1 MDSAWI
7 WLIAG
12 VGLAIAELVVPGV
25 FLIWLGIA
33 ALVTGLVAL
42 VMHPALPAEFALF
55 AIAAAVAVIVG
66 RTVMARMPILSDDPL
81 LNERTARLIGRKV
94 VVTEAI
100 VGGEGRVRVGD
111 GIWPAT
117 GPDAAAGTM
126 VEVIGADGA
135 RLRVEPAEPAPSAT
149 PALGD

>member
-12 VGLAIAELVVPGV
+12 VVLAIAELFVPGI
-25 FLIWLGIA
+25 FLIWLGGA
-33 ALVTGLVAL
+33 ALVTGFVAL
-42 VMHPALPAEFALF
+42 GASLSPPAELGCFALM
-55 AIAAAVAVIVG
+55 ATVSVLAG

-81 LNERTARLIGRKV
+81 LNERTARLIGCKV
-94 VVTEAI
+94 VVSEAI

-117 GPDAAAGTM
+117 GPDSPVGAM
-126 VEVIGADGA
+126 VEVVAADGA
-135 RLRVEPAEPAPSAT
+135 RLIVA
-149 PALGD
+149 ALKP

>member
-1 MDSAWI
+1 VDSAWI

-12 VGLAIAELVVPGV
+12 VLLAIAELVVPGI
-25 FLIWLGIA
+25 FLIWLGAA

-42 VMHPALPAEFALF
+42 GASLSLPAEFGCFALL
-55 AIAAAVAVIVG
+55 ATVSVLAG

-81 LNERTARLIGRKV
+81 LNERTARMIGRKV
-94 VVTEAI
+94 TVAEAI

-111 GIWPAT
+111 SIWPAT
-117 GPDAAAGTM
+117 GPDSPAGAT

-135 RLRVEPAEPAPSAT
+135 RLIVATLDAET
-149 PALGD
+149 PRAIGPG

>member
-12 VGLAIAELVVPGV
+12 VVLAIAELVVPGI
-25 FLIWLGIA
+25 FLIWLGAA
-33 ALVTGLVAL
+33 ALVTGMVAL
-42 VMHPALPAEFALF
+42 GASLSLPAEFGCFALM
-55 AIAAAVAVIVG
+55 AAVSVLTG
-66 RTVMARMPILSDDPL
+66 RAVMARMPILSDDPL
-81 LNERTARLIGRKV
+81 LNERTARLIGRHV

-117 GPDAAAGTM
+117 GPDTAAGAT
-126 VEVIGADGA
+126 VTIVGADGA
-135 RLRVEPAEPAPSAT
+135 RLHVEAADPPLPPAIGPRT
-149 PALGD
+149 

>member
-12 VGLAIAELVVPGV
+12 VLLAIAELVVPGI
-25 FLIWLGIA
+25 FLIWLGAA

-42 VMHPALPAEFALF
+42 GASLSLPAEFGCFALL
-55 AIAAAVAVIVG
+55 AAVSVLAG
-66 RTVMARMPILSDDPL
+66 RSVMARMPILSDDPL
-81 LNERTARLIGRKV
+81 LNERTARMIGRKV
-94 VVTEAI
+94 IVAEAI

-117 GPDAAAGTM
+117 GPDSPAGAT
-126 VEVIGADGA
+126 VEVVAADGA
-135 RLRVEPAEPAPSAT
+135 RLIVATLEPEAPRAIGS
-149 PALGD
+149 G

>member
-12 VGLAIAELVVPGV
+12 IVLAIAELVVPGV
-25 FLIWLGIA
+25 FLIWLGAA
-33 ALVTGLVAL
+33 ALVTGMVAL
-42 VMHPALPAEFALF
+42 GASLSLPAEFGVFALT
-55 AIAAAVAVIVG
+55 AAVSVVTG
-66 RTVMARMPILSDDPL
+66 RIVMARMPILSDDPL

-117 GPDAAAGTM
+117 GSDSPAGAT
-126 VEVIGADGA
+126 VKIVGADGA
-135 RLRVEPAEPAPSAT
+135 RLHVEPADPSLPAAVDP
-149 PALGD
+149 

>member
-12 VGLAIAELVVPGV
+12 VMLAIAELVVPGI
-25 FLIWLGIA
+25 FLIWLGAA
-33 ALVTGLVAL
+33 ALVTGMVAL
-42 VMHPALPAEFALF
+42 GASLSLPAEFGCFALM
-55 AIAAAVAVIVG
+55 AAVSVLTG

-94 VVTEAI
+94 VVADAI

-117 GPDAAAGTM
+117 GPDSPAGAT
-126 VEVIGADGA
+126 VEVVAADGA
-135 RLRVEPAEPAPSAT
+135 RLIVEAVDPDMPR
-149 PALGD
+149 ALVSRG

>member
-1 MDSAWI
+1 MESAWA

-12 VGLAIAELVVPGV
+12 IILAIAELVIPGV
-25 FLIWLGIA
+25 FLIWLGAA

-42 VMHPALPAEFALF
+42 GTSLSLPGEFGCFALL
-55 AIAAAVAVIVG
+55 ATISVLIG
-66 RTVMARMPILSDDPL
+66 RTVMARLPILSDDPL
-81 LNERTARLIGRKV
+81 LNERTARLVGRQV

-117 GPDAAAGTM
+117 GPDAPAGAI
-126 VEVIGADGA
+126 VKVVGADGT
-135 RLRVEPAEPAPSAT
+135 RLQVEPADPSPAN
-149 PALGD
+149 

>member
-12 VGLAIAELVVPGV
+12 VALAIAELVVPGI
-25 FLIWLGIA
+25 FLIWLGAA
-33 ALVTGLVAL
+33 ALVTGMVAL
-42 VMHPALPAEFALF
+42 AASLSLPAEFGCFALM
-55 AIAAAVAVIVG
+55 ATVSVLAG

-81 LNERTARLIGRKV
+81 LNERTARLVGRKV
-94 VVTEAI
+94 VVAEAI

-117 GPDAAAGTM
+117 GPDSPVGAM

-135 RLRVEPAEPAPSAT
+135 RLRVGPVDPQ
-149 PALGD
+149 LVQ